1 MAEVRQVEISLLQKS
16 LEGNGLA
23 MQGIKRDIQQIL
35 SERYLLK
42 DYLIKKL
49 PAIYDKVRLNS
60 IASGKAEMLKPQ
72 VALDQPLEVS
82 KDRKLNRYLSANTAA

>member
-1 MAEVRQVEISLLQKS
+1 M
-16 LEGNGLA
+16 A

-35 SERYLLK
+35 SERHLLK
-42 DYLIKKL
+42 DYLLKKL

-60 IASGKAEMLKPQ
+60 IASAKAEMLRPK
-72 VALDQPLEVS
+72 VAPEVDLPLEVS